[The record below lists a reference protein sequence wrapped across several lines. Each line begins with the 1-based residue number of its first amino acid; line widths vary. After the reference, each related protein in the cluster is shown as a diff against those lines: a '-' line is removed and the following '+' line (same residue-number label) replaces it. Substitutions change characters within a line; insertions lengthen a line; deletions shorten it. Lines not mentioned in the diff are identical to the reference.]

1 MKIKRIL
8 LCEDSLDGILSA
20 VYEAYTSRYGLHD
33 IELEL
38 FSANAQTSFF
48 SEYRIVSTDTEH
60 AASVAEAIKRKI
72 SEYAF
77 EAVFGAACSD
87 NPAKAQA
94 IYRFIVYGFH
104 LGAAVTGCLS
114 EPDIHLVM
122 KLSRQ
127 VFRET
132 DHLYGFLRFEAVGN
146 GLLLAKIKPRHR
158 QLEQMAGH
166 FSQRYPKE
174 TFIICDV
181 GRKQACVHK
190 PGAGCAFFDYT
201 GQEAQIERQNLKNGD
216 DSLST
221 GGDEYEKL
229 WKAFVE
235 AVTIKER
242 KNPKCQMTM
251 MPKRYWEYMPEM
263 ADKL

>member
-8 LCEDSLDGILSA
+8 LCEDSLEGILSA

-33 IELEL
+33 IALEL
-38 FSANAQTSFF
+38 LCAHAQTSFF
-48 SEYRIVSTDTEH
+48 SEYRVVQTDTEH
-60 AASVAEAIKRKI
+60 AASVADAIKRKI

-87 NPAKAQA
+87 NPQKAQA

-104 LGAAVTGCLS
+104 LGASVTGFLS
-114 EPDIHLVM
+114 EPDIRLVM

-127 VFRET
+127 VARET
-132 DHLYGFLRFEAVGN
+132 DHLYGFLRFEDTGKGV
-146 GLLLAKIKPRHR
+146 LFAKIKPRHR
-158 QLEQMAGH
+158 QLYQMAGH
-166 FSQRYPKE
+166 FSERYPNE
-174 TFIICDV
+174 PFIICDV

-190 PGAGCAFFDYT
+190 PGAGCVFFDYK
-201 GQEAQIERQNLKNGD
+201 GNEAVIERQGSMAQTSVPDTSK
-216 DSLST
+216 
-221 GGDEYEKL
+221 DEYEKL
-229 WKAFVE
+229 WKAFVG